1 MFKNVE
7 IDLNLIET
15 NELKNFMIIYK
26 EQNDT
31 RVQGKV

>member
-1 MFKNVE
+1 MFKDVE

-15 NELKNFMIIYK
+15 NELKNFMIIFK

-31 RVQGKV
+31 RVKGKV